1 MFSTPCTNRMQTP
14 GSFSTRLSA
23 TELSATPPPSLR
35 KTVAPKNRRSE
46 KPSLRKEEQ
55 ADRSQTD
62 PSTDFHPEI
71 GMKQPVL
78 PGQGEARNILI
89 GAVNRQVASH

>member
-1 MFSTPCTNRMQTP
+1 MFATTCTTGCRHRVPFRLVCLRLVYLRLVCLRLVCLPLNSLPLSTIAAERRAGRPFTD
-14 GSFSTRLSA
+14 GSQYR
-23 TELSATPPPSLR
+23 
-35 KTVAPKNRRSE
+35 
-46 KPSLRKEEQ
+46 
-55 ADRSQTD
+55 
-62 PSTDFHPEI
+62 FHPEI

>member
-23 TELSATPPPSLR
+23 TELSATPP
-35 KTVAPKNRRSE
+35 
-46 KPSLRKEEQ
+46 PSLRKEEQ